1 MTAPLAQVADIEDGH
16 SKGFDPLG
24 EGRDTMFI
32 VRRGE
37 ALFGWRNACPHYDHA
52 RMAWKKDE
60 FLTGDRA
67 RIVCGAHGAQFE
79 IDTGLCVLGPCLGD
93 RLTAVAEDFAAV
105 GAPLMAD
112 DALARSLTLLPS
124 DAPTARI
131 ADARRRVLAARVRPL
146 CTARGPAVAEALT
159 DRELAASVEA
169 AGGATSREIA
179 ERAFVSRRTIENH
192 LGRAYRKLQVDGRPG
207 LTAALGAF
215 VGGPRSGAC

>member
-93 RLTAVAEDFAAV
+93 RLTAVALEVRD
-105 GAPLMAD
+105 GA
-112 DALARSLTLLPS
+112 
-124 DAPTARI
+124 I
-131 ADARRRVLAARVRPL
+131 FLAAPYAPGLRP
-146 CTARGPAVAEALT
+146 RM
-159 DRELAASVEA
+159 
-169 AGGATSREIA
+169 
-179 ERAFVSRRTIENH
+179 
-192 LGRAYRKLQVDGRPG
+192 GRAHH
-207 LTAALGAF
+207 
-215 VGGPRSGAC
+215 